1 MPYHESQME
10 QLALAWG
17 PTRKTFTVAELNARI
32 RDLLDSEFDDI
43 WVAGEI
49 SGCRMASSGHCYF
62 TLKDH
67 DAQLRCACFRASLRY
82 LKFKPQDGMAVLARG
97 RIDVYEARGE
107 YQLLVEALEPQGH
120 GALQFAFEQL
130 KKKLAAESLFDTSR
144 KRAIPRLPRKIGVV
158 TSPAGAAIRDIVQ
171 ILSRRFPGLH
181 IRIYPALVQGDGS
194 IEAVC
199 RAINYFSD
207 SDWPDVVIV
216 ARGGGSLEDL
226 WTFNE
231 EAVARAIAA
240 SRVPVISAIGHE
252 TDFTIADFVA
262 DLRAPTPS
270 AAAELVICTR
280 DQLLGE
286 IRTSEQKMLQF
297 ARYRVAMATRQLHEQ
312 GVERASAVL
321 HRKIGRLQQRV
332 DEFEYRLRNRVNA
345 ASSALGKR
353 LAALTRRLR
362 DLDLRLKVAAAQRRL
377 EAADAAVVQLIR
389 LGVTRA
395 HGRLNPLIAHL
406 TQLSP
411 LRILERGYAIVSNES
426 GRIVKEPAEAPE
438 GSKIGVRLARGQIGA
453 RVLKPE

>member
-1 MPYHESQME
+1 ME

-17 PTRKTFTVAELNARI
+17 PTRKTFTVAELNGRI
-32 RDLLDSEFDDI
+32 RELLGSEFDDI

-67 DAQLRCACFRASLRY
+67 EAQLRCACFRASLRY
-82 LKFKPQDGMAVLARG
+82 LKFKPQDGIAVLARG
-97 RIDVYEARGE
+97 HIDVYELRGE

-130 KKKLAAESLFDTSR
+130 KKKLTAEGLFDAAR
-144 KRAIPRLPRKIGVV
+144 KRPLPRLPRKIGVV
-158 TSPAGAAIRDIVQ
+158 TSPTGAVIRDITQ

-181 IRIYPALVQGDGS
+181 IRLYPALVQGEGS
-194 IEAVC
+194 VDAVC

-207 SDWPDVVIV
+207 SGWADVVIV

-231 EAVARAIAA
+231 EAVARAIAD
-240 SRVPVISAIGHE
+240 SRVPVISAVGHE

-280 DQLLGE
+280 EQLLEQIGV
-286 IRTSEQKMLQF
+286 SEHKLLQSV
-297 ARYRVAMATRQLHEQ
+297 RYRLAMSTRRLHEL
-312 GVERASAVL
+312 GVERASAVV
-321 HRKIGRLQQRV
+321 HRNIGRLQQRV
-332 DEFEYRLRNRVNA
+332 DELEYRLRDRVNVTA
-345 ASSALGKR
+345 SALRKR
-353 LAALTRRLR
+353 TESLTRRLR
-362 DLDLRLKVAAAQRRL
+362 DLDLRLRISTARRRM
-377 EAADAAVVQLIR
+377 EAANGAAVQLIR
-389 LGVTRA
+389 LRITRA
-395 HGRLNPLIAHL
+395 HGRLDPLVAHL

-411 LRILERGYAIVSNES
+411 LKILERGYAIVSNER
-426 GRIVKEPAEAPE
+426 GHIVKDPDEAPE
-438 GSKIGVRLARGQIGA
+438 GSNIDVRLARGRITAQ
-453 RVLKPE
+453 VTKT